1 MPTLGTMTVVGL
13 IAAAALVWLYFRNR
27 RKDQLAVILEK
38 RRSSAKLV
46 TRADYVESL
55 EKMPVALALT
65 ADSFYY
71 ENPELEASFDLKR
84 IDEIEYDD
92 ELATGRSIP
101 AGSRALRLRSHG
113 ATFEFIL
120 SNDDAAKWKSAL
132 PPRRLDQVPAAQA
145 R

>member
-13 IAAAALVWLYFRNR
+13 IAAAVLVWFFLRTR
-27 RKDQLAVILEK
+27 RQDLLTSILEK
-38 RRSSAKLV
+38 RRASAKLV
-46 TRADYVESL
+46 TRAEYVESL

-65 ADSFYY
+65 ADAFYY
-71 ENPELEASFDLKR
+71 ENPELEASFDLNR
-84 IDEIEYDD
+84 IDEVEYDD

-120 SNDDAAKWKSAL
+120 TGDDAAKWKNAL
-132 PPRRLDQVPAAQA
+132 PPRRLGQQPAAQA
-145 R
+145 S

>member
-1 MPTLGTMTVVGL
+1 MTVVGL
-13 IAAAALVWLYFRNR
+13 IAAAALVWFFLRNR
-27 RKDQLAVILEK
+27 RQDQLSGILEK
-38 RRSSAKLV
+38 RRSSSTLV

-92 ELATGRSIP
+92 ELATGRAIP

-120 SNDDAAKWKSAL
+120 SSDDAAKWKNAL
-132 PPRRLDQVPAAQA
+132 PPRRLDQSPVAQA
-145 R
+145 H

>member
-13 IAAAALVWLYFRNR
+13 IAAVLLVWFYLRNR
-27 RKDQLAVILEK
+27 RQDLLTGILEK

-46 TRADYVESL
+46 TRAEYVESL

-71 ENPELEASFDLKR
+71 ENPELEASFDLNR
-84 IDEIEYDD
+84 IDEVEYDD

-120 SNDDAAKWKSAL
+120 TNDDAAKWKNAL
-132 PPRRLDQVPAAQA
+132 PPRRLGQPTAQA
-145 R
+145 S

>member
-13 IAAAALVWLYFRNR
+13 IAAAILVWFFLRNR
-27 RKDQLAVILEK
+27 RQDLLSGILEK
-38 RRSSAKLV
+38 RRSSARLV

-71 ENPELEASFDLKR
+71 ENPELEASFDLNR
-84 IDEIEYDD
+84 IDEVEYDD

-120 SNDDAAKWKSAL
+120 TSDDAATGTNAL
-132 PPRRLDQVPAAQA
+132 PPRRLGQAAHA
-145 R
+145 S